1 MGEKEN
7 PRILKNYSHKK
18 RSKYLHINSGSYLN
32 DLPIL
37 SSIKINKIP
46 NTLYGHNHA
55 DQKVADMFKRLST
68 ITITKTIAEWVDLNK
83 C

>member
-7 PRILKNYSHKK
+7 PKILKDYSHKK

-46 NTLYGHNHA
+46 TTLYG
-55 DQKVADMFKRLST
+55 QKVADMFKRLST
-68 ITITKTIAEWVDLNK
+68 ITITKTTAEWVDLNK